1 VKLDPHDPALRS
13 LIDEP
18 SPATLTLYREDGQA
32 VTSPVWFRLEGDAF
46 EVAVASAD
54 AKLEHLRRDPR
65 CVLLIFETARP
76 FRGIL
81 VRAPASI
88 AADDGARVRH
98 AIASRYLG
106 AEDGAAYSDL
116 ARRPPGYVIRLP
128 VSAARA
134 WDLSDALP

>member
-18 SPATLTLYREDGQA
+18 SPATLTLYREDGRA

-46 EVAVASAD
+46 EVAVAAAD

-65 CVLLIFETARP
+65 CVLLVFETIRP
-76 FRGIL
+76 FRGIQ
-81 VRAPASI
+81 VRATASI
-88 AADDGARVRH
+88 APDDGARVRD
-98 AIASRYLG
+98 AVATRYLG
-106 AEDGAAYSDL
+106 AQDGAAYSDVD
-116 ARRPPGYVIRLP
+116 RRPPGYVIRLP